1 MNKGKLFILSGP
13 SGSGKDTV
21 LKQVLSKDSNVML
34 SISSITREMRVDE
47 VAGEK
52 YNFITREQFEDLI
65 NNDLLLEYNV
75 FVGNYYGT
83 PKAPVEEALNN
94 GTDVILEIDVNGA
107 KQIREKM
114 PEAISIFI
122 MPPSFSELKNRL
134 CGRGTESDEVI
145 NQRLDSALSE
155 IARANEYDY
164 IVVNDLIENATA
176 NVISII
182 QSERLRLQR
191 QKEIINEV
199 LNNVES
205 SNR

>member
-34 SISSITREMRVDE
+34 SISSITRQMREGE

-52 YNFITREQFEDLI
+52 YNFITREQFENMI

-83 PKAPVEEALNN
+83 PKAPVEQALNN

-114 PEAISIFI
+114 PDAISIFI

-134 CGRGTESDEVI
+134 CGRGTESEEVI
-145 NQRLDSALSE
+145 NQRLNSALKE
-155 IARANEYDY
+155 IERANEYDY
-164 IVVNDLIENATA
+164 IVVNDLIENAVA

-199 LNNVES
+199 LKNVES